1 MMKVTEIMTTD
12 VETCTK
18 DTSIQEVATQ
28 MLNLD
33 VGSIPIVDTN
43 GGSLVGIITDRD
55 IVIRG
60 IAANFTLDTP
70 VGQIISSELVTG
82 TPDMDVEDAATLMA
96 DNQIRRLPICEGNK
110 LLGVVS
116 LGDIA
121 VKDPT
126 DRNAGAAIEDISK
139 PSQSND

>member
-1 MMKVTEIMTTD
+1 MKVTEIMTTD